1 MAIMSILEAKNLV
14 KIYDGTKAVDG
25 ISFSIQKNETVG
37 LLGPNGAGKTTTIQM
52 LLGLLEPTA
61 GEVKVLGKSLRS
73 HRHEV
78 LSYMNLQATYAWL
91 PGNLSV
97 RENLMVFAMLYSV
110 KNASRRVAQLLELFD
125 LKELANARTGI
136 LSSGEGT
143 RLGLAKAFVNKPK
156 LLLLDEPTA
165 SLDPDAADR
174 IRTKI
179 KAEAHENGTAILWT
193 SHNMREV
200 ETICDRVL
208 FLSHGKI
215 LAEGSPQELIARY
228 NKKDLEETFIALA
241 REPLNGQ
248 GIRNPALQQVQ
259 YGASKG

>member
-1 MAIMSILEAKNLV
+1 MPILEAKNLV
-14 KIYDGTKAVDG
+14 KMYDGIKAVDG
-25 ISFSIQKNETVG
+25 ISFSVKENEIVG
-37 LLGPNGAGKTTTIQM
+37 LLGPNGAGKTTTTQM
-52 LLGLLEPTA
+52 VLGLLEPTS
-61 GEVKVLGKSLRS
+61 GEVKVFGKSLRS
-73 HRHEV
+73 HRHDV

-110 KNASRRVAQLLELFD
+110 KNASRRVSELLQLFD
-125 LKELANARTGI
+125 MEAFANVRAGV

-179 KAEAHENGTAILWT
+179 KTEAHENSTAILWT

-208 FLSHGKI
+208 FLSRGKI
-215 LAEGSPQELIARY
+215 LAEGSPTELVARFG
-228 NKKDLEETFIALA
+228 KKDLEETFIALA
-241 REPLNGQ
+241 REPLNG
-248 GIRNPALQQVQ
+248 R
-259 YGASKG
+259 GAV